1 MGQATR
7 TTVGSS
13 KRISRPGVTKYRAA
27 GVCAMHERAALSSA
41 AGHHRGWSGPA
52 FQAGPCLAS
61 FAAATMTRPL
71 TAAALAAALF
81 VAACG
86 GGPSDAE
93 MLDKAREYV
102 AKQDHRAAT
111 VQLKALLQRNGQ
123 NAEGR
128 YLLGK
133 SLLEQGDAKAAEVE
147 LRKAADLRFDP
158 VKVTPALA
166 RAMLALGEH
175 AALTGQF
182 AGVKLPD
189 PAAQAELSVT
199 LATAFLAQRMNEQGE
214 EALADALAAQPQHK
228 AARLLQARVLADRQQ
243 IPEAKAIVDQVLAG
257 DANAAE
263 AWLLKGELALA
274 ADKDNKAAI
283 EAFRKAAA
291 ANPRLLGAHVAAV
304 TALFREGDAAG
315 GAAAV
320 ADMKKHFP
328 NHPRTKFFEA
338 ELAFN
343 AKDFK
348 AAQEHMRPVVQA
360 LPTNPLALQL
370 AGAAEFRL
378 GNLAQAET
386 YLGKALQL
394 APELPIARSMLAQ
407 IYLRTG
413 QPQKTLSTLDPVL
426 RRNPGPGALQLA
438 AEAHLQSGD
447 AKRAE
452 ELYQRAAKM
461 KPDDPRIRTAL
472 ALSQFGKG
480 KTDSAIAEL
489 ENIASTD
496 SGALADLALVSAH
509 LRKKEV
515 DKALKVIDALEK
527 KQPDKPLAPMLRGR
541 VLVLKKD
548 VDGARAQ
555 FQKSLAID
563 KLYFPAVAGL
573 AALDVA
579 ANKPAEARK
588 HFDDLLKADPGN
600 VPARQAL
607 AALLTRTGHSGDEV
621 AKLLTEAVKMQ
632 PSDVRAQLML
642 INFHLDRRDGKQA
655 IAAAREASQVLPD
668 HPDILMA
675 LGRAYLAASDT
686 QQAVTTFNRLAAIQP
701 GSPQAHLGLAD
712 ANLALNDRAAAARN
726 LQRALELEPR
736 LLQARRGL
744 VAIALAEKKPAEALD
759 LAKAVQK
766 DLPNEAVG
774 HVLEGDVE
782 AYRNNLKAALAA
794 YQQGLKK
801 NNPQE
806 AATRAHNTMVA
817 LGQAGEAELF
827 AQRWI
832 ADHPQDAIFPFYLAD
847 RALAARDYA
856 TAELRYRQVIQL
868 QPNNA
873 LALNNV
879 AWLMV
884 QQKKPGAVEFAE
896 KANLLLPGRPPLM
909 DTLAS
914 ALAADK
920 QLPRALE
927 LQKQA
932 VERAPEDGSLRVNLA
947 KLYIASSQKGL
958 ARAELEK
965 VERMGRKYPHQ
976 EEVAQLLK
984 TL

>member
-1 MGQATR
+1 MAVIMNR
-7 TTVGSS
+7 S
-13 KRISRPGVTKYRAA
+13 
-27 GVCAMHERAALSSA
+27 
-41 AGHHRGWSGPA
+41 
-52 FQAGPCLAS
+52 
-61 FAAATMTRPL
+61 L

-86 GGPSDAE
+86 SGPSEAD
-93 MLDKAREYV
+93 MLAKARDYV
-102 AKQDHRAAT
+102 AKQDHRGAT
-111 VQLKALLQRNGQ
+111 VQLKALLQQNSQ
-123 NAEGR
+123 NAEAR
-128 YLLGK
+128 YLLGQ
-133 SLLEQGDAKAAEVE
+133 SLLEQGDATAAVLE

-158 VKVTPALA
+158 NKVTPLLA
-166 RAMLALGEH
+166 RAMLAQGEH
-175 AALTGQF
+175 AALTGQL
-182 AGVKLPD
+182 AGTRLSD
-189 PAAQAELSVT
+189 AAAQADLSVAV
-199 LATAFLAQRMNEQGE
+199 ATAFLAQKMNEQGE
-214 EALADALAAQPQHK
+214 EALAEALKAQPQHVP
-228 AARLLQARVLADRQQ
+228 ARLLQARVLADKEQTA
-243 IPEAKAIVDQVLAG
+243 EAKALVDQVLAS
-257 DANAAE
+257 DAQSAD
-263 AWLLKGELALA
+263 AWMLKGELALNI
-274 ADKDNKAAI
+274 DKDRKAAI
-283 EAFRKAAA
+283 DAFRKAVA

-304 TALFREGDAAG
+304 TTLFREGDAAG

-320 ADMKKHFP
+320 AEMKKQFP

-343 AKDFK
+343 AKDYK

-360 LPTNPLALQL
+360 LPNNPLALQL

-378 GNLAQAET
+378 GNWAQAET
-386 YLGKALQL
+386 YLGKALQQ

-407 IYLRTG
+407 LYLRTG
-413 QPQKTLSTLDPVL
+413 QPQKTLSTLEPL
-426 RRNPGPGALQLA
+426 LGRNPGPGALQLA
-438 AEAHLQSGD
+438 AEAHLQTGD
-447 AKRAE
+447 TRRAE

-489 ENIASTD
+489 ENIASSDT
-496 SGALADLALVSAH
+496 GALADLALVSAH
-509 LRKKEV
+509 LRKREV
-515 DKALKVIDALEK
+515 DKALKAIDALEK

-548 VDGARAQ
+548 VAGARAQ
-555 FQKSLAID
+555 FQKALTLD

-573 AALDVA
+573 AALDLA
-579 ANKPAEARK
+579 ANKPAEARQ
-588 HFDDLLKADPGN
+588 HFDELIKAAPQN
-600 VPARQAL
+600 VAAKQAL
-607 AALLTRTGHSGDEV
+607 AALLMRTGHTGDEV
-621 AKLLTEAVKMQ
+621 AKLLTESVKLQ
-632 PSDVRAQLML
+632 PNDVRSQLML
-642 INFHLDRRDGKQA
+642 INFHLDRRDAKLA
-655 IAAAREASQVLPD
+655 IAAARDASQVLVD
-668 HPDILMA
+668 HPEILMA
-675 LGRAYLAASDT
+675 LGRAYLAANDM
-686 QQAVTTFNRLAAIQP
+686 QQAVTTFNRLAVTQP
-701 GSPQAHLGLAD
+701 NSPQPHLGLAD
-712 ANLALNDRAAAARN
+712 ANLALNDRPAAARN

-782 AYRNNLKAALAA
+782 AFRKNLKGALAA

-806 AATRAHNTMVA
+806 ASTRAHNTMVA

-884 QQKKPGAVEFAE
+884 QQGKPGAVEYAE

-920 QLPRALE
+920 QVPRALE

-932 VERAPEDGSLRVNLA
+932 VERAPEDGSLRMNLA
-947 KLYIASSQKGL
+947 KLYLASEQKGM
-958 ARAELEK
+958 ARSELEK
-965 VERMGRKYPHQ
+965 IERMGRKYPNQ
-976 EEVAQLLK
+976 EEVAKLLK
-984 TL
+984 AL

>member
-1 MGQATR
+1 MNR
-7 TTVGSS
+7 
-13 KRISRPGVTKYRAA
+13 
-27 GVCAMHERAALSSA
+27 
-41 AGHHRGWSGPA
+41 
-52 FQAGPCLAS
+52 S
-61 FAAATMTRPL
+61 F

-86 GGPSDAE
+86 GGPSEAD
-93 MLDKAREYV
+93 MLAKARDSV

-111 VQLKALLQRNGQ
+111 VQLKALLQQNGQ
-123 NAEGR
+123 NAEAR
-128 YLLGK
+128 YLLGR
-133 SLLEQGDAKAAEVE
+133 SLLEQGDVKAAELE

-158 VKVTPALA
+158 VKVTPLLA
-166 RAMLALGEH
+166 RAMLGQGEH

-182 AGVKLPD
+182 AGTRLAD
-189 PAAQAELSVT
+189 AAAQAELSVAV
-199 LATAFLAQRMNEQGE
+199 ATAFLAQKMNEQGE
-214 EALADALAAQPQHK
+214 EALAEALKAQPQHVP
-228 AARLLQARVLADRQQ
+228 ARLLQARVLADKQQ
-243 IPEAKAIVDQVLAG
+243 VAEAKALVDQVLAS

-263 AWLLKGELALA
+263 AWILKGELALNI
-274 ADKDNKAAI
+274 DKDRQAAI
-283 EAFRKAAA
+283 QAFRKAVA

-304 TALFREGDAAG
+304 TTLFREGDAAG

-320 ADMKKHFP
+320 AEMKKQFP

-343 AKDFK
+343 AKDYK
-348 AAQEHMRPVVQA
+348 ATQEHMRPVVQA
-360 LPTNPLALQL
+360 LPNNALALQL

-378 GNLAQAET
+378 GNVAQAET

-407 IYLRTG
+407 LYLRTG
-413 QPQKTLSTLDPVL
+413 QPQKTLSTLDPL
-426 RRNPGPGALQLA
+426 LSRNPGPGALQLA
-438 AEAHLQSGD
+438 AEAHLQNGD

-489 ENIASTD
+489 ENIASSDT
-496 SGALADLALVSAH
+496 GALADLALVSAH
-509 LRKKEV
+509 LRKREV
-515 DKALKVIDALEK
+515 DKALKAIDALEK

-541 VLVLKKD
+541 VLVLKQD

-555 FQKSLAID
+555 FQKALAID

-588 HFDDLLKADPGN
+588 HFDDLIKAAPQN
-600 VPARQAL
+600 VPAKQAL
-607 AALLTRTGHSGDEV
+607 AALLTRTGHTGDEV
-621 AKLLTEAVKMQ
+621 AKLLTEAVKLQ
-632 PSDVRAQLML
+632 PNDVRSQLML
-642 INFHLDRRDGKQA
+642 INFHLERRDAKLA
-655 IAAAREASQVLPD
+655 IAAAREASQVLVD
-668 HPDILMA
+668 HPEILMA
-675 LGRAYLAASDT
+675 LGRAYLAANDM
-686 QQAVTTFNRLAAIQP
+686 QQAVTTFNRLAVTQP
-701 GSPQAHLGLAD
+701 NSPQPHLGLAD
-712 ANLALNDRAAAARN
+712 ANLALNDRASAARN

-744 VAIALAEKKPAEALD
+744 VAIALAEKKPAEALE

-782 AYRNNLKAALAA
+782 AYRKNLKGALAA

-806 AATRAHNTMVA
+806 ASTRAHNTMVA

-832 ADHPQDAIFPFYLAD
+832 AEHPQDAIFPFYLAD

-884 QQKKPGAVEFAE
+884 QQGKSGAVEYAE
-896 KANLLLPGRPPLM
+896 KANQLLPGRPPLM

-920 QLPRALE
+920 QVGRALE

-932 VERAPEDGSLRVNLA
+932 VERAPEDGSLRMNLA
-947 KLYIASSQKGL
+947 KLYLASDQKGM
-958 ARAELEK
+958 ARSELEK
-965 VERMGRKYPHQ
+965 IERMGRKYPNQ
-976 EEVAQLLK
+976 EEVAKLLK

>member
-1 MGQATR
+1 MMNR
-7 TTVGSS
+7 S
-13 KRISRPGVTKYRAA
+13 
-27 GVCAMHERAALSSA
+27 
-41 AGHHRGWSGPA
+41 
-52 FQAGPCLAS
+52 
-61 FAAATMTRPL
+61 L
-71 TAAALAAALF
+71 TATALAAALF
-81 VAACG
+81 LAACG
-86 GGPSDAE
+86 GGPSEADLLA
-93 MLDKAREYV
+93 KARDAV
-102 AKQDHRAAT
+102 AKQDHRAAAI
-111 VQLKALLQRNGQ
+111 QLKSVLQKNGQ
-123 NAEGR
+123 NAEAR
-128 YLLGK
+128 YLLGR
-133 SLLEQGDAKAAEVE
+133 SLLEQGDAKAAELE

-158 VKVTPALA
+158 AQVTPLLA
-166 RAMLALGEH
+166 RAMLAQGEH

-182 AGVKLPD
+182 GSTRLTDA
-189 PAAQAELSVT
+189 AAQADLSVAV
-199 LATAFLAQRMNEQGE
+199 ATAFLAQKMNEQGE
-214 EALADALAAQPQHK
+214 EALADALKAVPQHVP
-228 AARLLQARVLADRQQ
+228 ARLLQARLLADKGQTA
-243 IPEAKAIVDQVLAG
+243 ESKALVDQVLAS
-257 DANAAE
+257 DANAAD
-263 AWLLKGELALA
+263 AWMLKGELALNI
-274 ADKDNKAAI
+274 DKDRKAAI
-283 EAFRKAAA
+283 EAFRKAVA
-291 ANPRLLGAHVAAV
+291 ANPKLLGAHVAVV
-304 TALFREGDAAG
+304 TTLFREGDAAG

-320 ADMKKHFP
+320 AEMKKQFP

-343 AKDFK
+343 AKDYK

-360 LPTNPLALQL
+360 LPNNPLALQL

-378 GNLAQAET
+378 GNWSQAET
-386 YLGKALQL
+386 YLGKALQQ
-394 APELPIARSMLAQ
+394 ASDLPIARSMLAQ
-407 IYLRTG
+407 VYLRTG
-413 QPQKTLSTLDPVL
+413 QPQKTLSTLDPLL

-438 AEAHLQSGD
+438 AEAHLQNGD

-480 KTDSAIAEL
+480 KTESAIAEL
-489 ENIASTD
+489 ENIASSD

-509 LRKKEV
+509 LRKREV
-515 DKALKVIDALEK
+515 DKALKAIDALEK

-555 FQKSLAID
+555 FQKSLTLD

-573 AALDVA
+573 AALDLA
-579 ANKPAEARK
+579 ANKPAEARR
-588 HFDDLLKADPGN
+588 HFDDLIKAAPQN
-600 VPARQAL
+600 VPAKQAL
-607 AALLTRTGHSGDEV
+607 AALLTRTGHTGDEV
-621 AKLLTEAVKMQ
+621 AKLLTESVKLQ
-632 PSDVRAQLML
+632 PGDVRSQLML
-642 INFHLDRRDGKQA
+642 INFHLERRDAKLA
-655 IAAAREASQVLPD
+655 IAAAREASQVLVD
-668 HPDILMA
+668 HPEILMA
-675 LGRAYLAASDT
+675 LGRAYLAANDM
-686 QQAVTTFNRLAAIQP
+686 QQAVTTFNRLAATQP
-701 GSPQAHLGLAD
+701 NSPQPHLGLAD
-712 ANLALNDRAAAARN
+712 ANLALNDRTAAARS

-744 VAIALAEKKPAEALD
+744 VAIALAEKKPTEALD

-782 AYRNNLKAALAA
+782 AYRKNLKAALAA

-801 NNPQE
+801 NSPQE
-806 AATRAHNTMVA
+806 ASTRAHNTMVA

-884 QQKKPGAVEFAE
+884 QQGKSGAVDYAE
-896 KANLLLPGRPPLM
+896 KANQLLPGRPPLM

-920 QLPRALE
+920 QIPRALE

-932 VERAPEDGSLRVNLA
+932 VERAPEDGSLRLNLA
-947 KLYIASSQKGL
+947 KLYLASEQKGM
-958 ARAELEK
+958 ARSELEK
-965 VERMGRKYPHQ
+965 IERMGRKYPNQ
-976 EEVAQLLK
+976 DEVTKLLK